1 MHIFGQGHRKSPGNY
16 AYRAVYSLQ
25 QQTVSD
31 NDTVSNMSEKA
42 IEHKKILI
50 VDDHPL
56 LRQGIKQ
63 VIELEEDLKV
73 TGEASSANEAI
84 DMINRDKPDI
94 AIVDITLAGNVSGIE
109 LVKSINER
117 FPDIKALVLTMH
129 DESLYAERAIRA
141 GARGYIMKEVA
152 SKNIIN
158 AIRTI
163 LNDELYLS
171 ENISKKIID
180 KLVRGSADTIGIS
193 VENLSNREFEIFQ
206 LIGNGFST
214 KEMAKKLNLSIYTV
228 ESHKKNIKEKLK
240 LKNSSDLSKYAI
252 QWVIMQNK

>member
-1 MHIFGQGHRKSPGNY
+1 MPDSAKEI
-16 AYRAVYSLQ
+16 
-25 QQTVSD
+25 T
-31 NDTVSNMSEKA
+31 
-42 IEHKKILI
+42 KILI

-63 VIELEEDLKV
+63 VIELEDDLRV
-73 TGEASSANEAI
+73 SGETSSANEAI
-84 DMINRDKPDI
+84 DLVNREMPDVV
-94 AIVDITLAGNVSGIE
+94 IVDITLAGNVSGIE
-109 LVKSINER
+109 LVKSLNER
-117 FPDIKALVLTMH
+117 FPEIKTLVLSMH

-163 LNDELYLS
+163 LKNELYMS
-171 ENISKKIID
+171 DAVSKRIID
-180 KLVRGSADTIGIS
+180 KLVRGSADTVGIS
-193 VENLSNREFEIFQ
+193 VEHLSNREFEIFQ

-240 LKNSSDLSKYAI
+240 LKNSSDLVKYAI
-252 QWVIMQNK
+252 QWVITQTR

>member
-1 MHIFGQGHRKSPGNY
+1 M
-16 AYRAVYSLQ
+16 Q

-117 FPDIKALVLTMH
+117 FPEIKALVLTMH

>member
-1 MHIFGQGHRKSPGNY
+1 
-16 AYRAVYSLQ
+16 
-25 QQTVSD
+25 
-31 NDTVSNMSEKA
+31 MSEKP
-42 IEHKKILI
+42 IENKKILI

-73 TGEASSANEAI
+73 IGEASSANEAI

-117 FPDIKALVLTMH
+117 FPEIKALVLTMH

-193 VENLSNREFEIFQ
+193 VENLSNREFEDIPAHRERLQ
-206 LIGNGFST
+206 HQGNGEKAES
-214 KEMAKKLNLSIYTV
+214 KHIYC
-228 ESHKKNIKEKLK
+228 
-240 LKNSSDLSKYAI
+240 
-252 QWVIMQNK
+252 

>member
-1 MHIFGQGHRKSPGNY
+1 MPE
-16 AYRAVYSLQ
+16 
-25 QQTVSD
+25 T
-31 NDTVSNMSEKA
+31 
-42 IEHKKILI
+42 KKILI

-63 VIELEEDLKV
+63 VIELEDDLV
-73 TGEASSANEAI
+73 VCGEASSANEAI
-84 DMINRDKPDI
+84 DLVNRDKPDI
-94 AIVDITLAGNVSGIE
+94 VIVDISLSGTASGID
-109 LVKSINER
+109 LVKSLNER
-117 FPDIKALVLTMH
+117 FPEIKSLVLTMH

-141 GARGYIMKEVA
+141 GARGYLMKEVA
-152 SKNIIN
+152 SRTIIN

-171 ENISKKIID
+171 ENISKKIIN
-180 KLVRGSADTIGIS
+180 KLVRGSADTAAIS
-193 VENLSNREFEIFQ
+193 VEHLSNREFEIFQ

-214 KEMAKKLNLSIYTV
+214 KEIARKLNLSIYTI

-252 QWVIMQNK
+252 QWVIMQAK

>member
-1 MHIFGQGHRKSPGNY
+1 MPESVK
-16 AYRAVYSLQ
+16 
-25 QQTVSD
+25 
-31 NDTVSNMSEKA
+31 DT
-42 IEHKKILI
+42 KKILI

-56 LRQGIKQ
+56 LRQGIRQ
-63 VIELEEDLKV
+63 VIELEDDLRV
-73 TGEASSANEAI
+73 TGEASTANEAI
-84 DMINRDKPDI
+84 DLINRDRPDI
-94 AIVDITLAGNVSGIE
+94 IIIDITLAGNVSGIE
-109 LVKSINER
+109 LVKSVNER
-117 FPDIKALVLTMH
+117 FPEIKSLVLTMH

-152 SKNIIN
+152 SKNIIQ

-163 LNDELYLS
+163 LRDELFLS

-228 ESHKKNIKEKLK
+228 ESHKKNIKEKLN
-240 LKNSSDLSKYAI
+240 LKNSSDLAKYAI

>member
-1 MHIFGQGHRKSPGNY
+1 VMPDHVHSQHFVRD
-16 AYRAVYSLQ
+16 
-25 QQTVSD
+25 D
-31 NDTVSNMSEKA
+31 NMAMVEKTN
-42 IEHKKILI
+42 IIKNILI

-73 TGEASSANEAI
+73 CGEASTANEAI
-84 DMINRDKPDI
+84 DLINRNRPDI
-94 AIVDITLAGNVSGIE
+94 VIVDITLAGNVNGIE
-109 LVKSINER
+109 LIKSLNER
-117 FPDIKALVLTMH
+117 FPDIKTLVLTMH

-163 LNDELYLS
+163 LKDELYLS
-171 ENISKKIID
+171 EQISKKIID

-240 LKNSSDLSKYAI
+240 LKNSSDLAKYAI
-252 QWVIMQNK
+252 QWVIIQNK

>member
-1 MHIFGQGHRKSPGNY
+1 MAVHNVQGQLIPEYDAKP
-16 AYRAVYSLQ
+16 
-25 QQTVSD
+25 
-31 NDTVSNMSEKA
+31 NMSEKSL
-42 IEHKKILI
+42 EHKKILI

-63 VIELEEDLKV
+63 VIEIEEDLKV
-73 TGEASSANEAI
+73 IGEASSANEAI

-117 FPDIKALVLTMH
+117 FPEIKSLVLTMH

-163 LNDELYLS
+163 LNDELFLS

-240 LKNSSDLSKYAI
+240 LKNSSDLAKYAI

>member
-1 MHIFGQGHRKSPGNY
+1 MQH
-16 AYRAVYSLQ
+16 
-25 QQTVSD
+25 QTVSD
-31 NDTVSNMSEKA
+31 KNAVPNMSEKA

-163 LNDELYLS
+163 INDELYLS

>member
-1 MHIFGQGHRKSPGNY
+1 MPDK
-16 AYRAVYSLQ
+16 
-25 QQTVSD
+25 
-31 NDTVSNMSEKA
+31 EKE
-42 IEHKKILI
+42 IIKILI

-63 VIELEEDLKV
+63 VIELEDDLRV
-73 TGEASSANEAI
+73 CGEASSANEAI
-84 DMINRDKPDI
+84 DMINRDKPVI
-94 AIVDITLAGNVSGIE
+94 VIVDITLTGNVSGIE
-109 LVKSINER
+109 LENRSTSGSRRSRPGPHHARRVAVR
-117 FPDIKALVLTMH
+117 
-129 DESLYAERAIRA
+129 RA
-141 GARGYIMKEVA
+141 GHTGRRTRLYNEGSCV
-152 SKNIIN
+152 KNIIN

-206 LIGNGFST
+206 LVGNGFST

-240 LKNSSDLSKYAI
+240 LKNSSDLVKYAI

>member
-1 MHIFGQGHRKSPGNY
+1 MMPDHVHSQHFVRD
-16 AYRAVYSLQ
+16 
-25 QQTVSD
+25 D
-31 NDTVSNMSEKA
+31 NMAMVEKTN
-42 IEHKKILI
+42 IIKNILI

-73 TGEASSANEAI
+73 CGEASTANEAI
-84 DMINRDKPDI
+84 DLINRNRPDI
-94 AIVDITLAGNVSGIE
+94 VIVDITLAGNVNGIE
-109 LVKSINER
+109 LIKSLNER
-117 FPDIKALVLTMH
+117 FPDIKTLVLTMH

-163 LNDELYLS
+163 LKDELYLS
-171 ENISKKIID
+171 EQISKKIID

-240 LKNSSDLSKYAI
+240 LKNSSDLAKYAI
-252 QWVIMQNK
+252 QWVIIQNK

>member
-1 MHIFGQGHRKSPGNY
+1 MAAGLMYPLNFIGDVKVIMMEKSN
-16 AYRAVYSLQ
+16 
-25 QQTVSD
+25 
-31 NDTVSNMSEKA
+31 
-42 IEHKKILI
+42 IIKKILI

-63 VIELEEDLKV
+63 VIELEEDFRV
-73 TGEASSANEAI
+73 CGEASTAHEAI
-84 DMINRDKPDI
+84 DLINRSEPEVV
-94 AIVDITLAGNVSGIE
+94 IVDITLAGNVNGIE
-109 LVKSINER
+109 LIKSLNER
-117 FPDIKALVLTMH
+117 FPDIRTLVLTMH
-129 DESLYAERAIRA
+129 DESIYAERAIRA

-214 KEMAKKLNLSIYTV
+214 KEMAKKLNLSIYTI

-240 LKNSSDLSKYAI
+240 LKNSSDLAKYAI
-252 QWVIMQNK
+252 QWVIMQKK

>member
-1 MHIFGQGHRKSPGNY
+1 VQH
-16 AYRAVYSLQ
+16 
-25 QQTVSD
+25 QTVSD
-31 NDTVSNMSEKA
+31 KNAVPNMSEKA

-163 LNDELYLS
+163 INDELYLS

>member
-1 MHIFGQGHRKSPGNY
+1 
-16 AYRAVYSLQ
+16 LQ

>member
-1 MHIFGQGHRKSPGNY
+1 MPDK
-16 AYRAVYSLQ
+16 
-25 QQTVSD
+25 
-31 NDTVSNMSEKA
+31 EKE
-42 IEHKKILI
+42 IIKILI

-63 VIELEEDLKV
+63 VIELEDDLRV
-73 TGEASSANEAI
+73 CGEASSANEAI
-84 DMINRDKPDI
+84 DMINRDKPVI
-94 AIVDITLAGNVSGIE
+94 VIVDITLTGNVSGIE

-117 FPDIKALVLTMH
+117 FPEIKALVLTMH

-171 ENISKKIID
+171 ENISKKI
-180 KLVRGSADTIGIS
+180 
-193 VENLSNREFEIFQ
+193 
-206 LIGNGFST
+206 
-214 KEMAKKLNLSIYTV
+214 
-228 ESHKKNIKEKLK
+228 
-240 LKNSSDLSKYAI
+240 
-252 QWVIMQNK
+252 

>member
-1 MHIFGQGHRKSPGNY
+1 MIHHAN
-16 AYRAVYSLQ
+16 SL
-25 QQTVSD
+25 D
-31 NDTVSNMSEKA
+31 LFNGDTRTMA
-42 IEHKKILI
+42 EHLSTIKKILI

-63 VIELEEDLKV
+63 VIELEEDLRV
-73 TGEASSANEAI
+73 CGEASTANDAI
-84 DMINRDKPDI
+84 DLINRDKPDVV
-94 AIVDITLAGNVSGIE
+94 IVDITLAGNVNGIE
-109 LVKSINER
+109 LIKSLNER
-117 FPDIKALVLTMH
+117 FPEIKTLVLTMH
-129 DESLYAERAIRA
+129 DESVYAERAIRA

-152 SKNIIN
+152 SKNNIN

-163 LNDELYLS
+163 LSDELYLS

-240 LKNSSDLSKYAI
+240 LKNSSDLVKYAI

>member
-1 MHIFGQGHRKSPGNY
+1 M
-16 AYRAVYSLQ
+16 Q

>member
-1 MHIFGQGHRKSPGNY
+1 MYTAVRKSHAQPIPE
-16 AYRAVYSLQ
+16 
-25 QQTVSD
+25 
-31 NDTVSNMSEKA
+31 NDTLMIMTEKE

-63 VIELEEDLKV
+63 VIELEEDLRV

-84 DMINRDKPDI
+84 DMINRNKPDI

-117 FPDIKALVLTMH
+117 FTDIKVLVLTMH

-180 KLVRGSADTIGIS
+180 KLVRGSADPIGIS

-214 KEMAKKLNLSIYTV
+214 KEIAKKLNLSIYTV

>member
-1 MHIFGQGHRKSPGNY
+1 M
-16 AYRAVYSLQ
+16 

-31 NDTVSNMSEKA
+31 NDAVPDMSEKE

-117 FPDIKALVLTMH
+117 FPEIKALVLTMH

>member
-1 MHIFGQGHRKSPGNY
+1 MIHQAN
-16 AYRAVYSLQ
+16 SLDLFNGDIR
-25 QQTVSD
+25 T
-31 NDTVSNMSEKA
+31 MA
-42 IEHKKILI
+42 EHPSTMIKILI

-63 VIELEEDLKV
+63 VIELEEGLRV
-73 TGEASSANEAI
+73 CGEASTANDAI
-84 DMINRDKPDI
+84 DLINRDKPDVV
-94 AIVDITLAGNVSGIE
+94 IVDITLAGNVNGIE
-109 LVKSINER
+109 LIKSLHER
-117 FPDIKALVLTMH
+117 FPDIKTLVLTMH
-129 DESLYAERAIRA
+129 DESVYAERAIRA

-171 ENISKKIID
+171 ESISKKIID

-240 LKNSSDLSKYAI
+240 LKNSSDLVKYAI

>member
-1 MHIFGQGHRKSPGNY
+1 MPEPAQDI
-16 AYRAVYSLQ
+16 
-25 QQTVSD
+25 
-31 NDTVSNMSEKA
+31 
-42 IEHKKILI
+42 KKILI

-56 LRQGIKQ
+56 LRQGIRQ
-63 VIELEEDLKV
+63 VIELEDDLRV
-73 TGEASSANEAI
+73 TGEASTANEAI
-84 DMINRDKPDI
+84 DLINRDRPDI
-94 AIVDITLAGNVSGIE
+94 IIIDITLAGNVSGIE
-109 LVKSINER
+109 LVKSVNER
-117 FPDIKALVLTMH
+117 FPEIKSLVLTMH

-152 SKNIIN
+152 SKNIIQ

-163 LNDELYLS
+163 LRDELFLS

-228 ESHKKNIKEKLK
+228 ESHKKNIKEKLN
-240 LKNSSDLSKYAI
+240 LKNSSDLAKYAI

>member
-1 MHIFGQGHRKSPGNY
+1 MAENSSI
-16 AYRAVYSLQ
+16 
-25 QQTVSD
+25 
-31 NDTVSNMSEKA
+31 
-42 IEHKKILI
+42 IKKILI

-73 TGEASSANEAI
+73 CGEASTAHDAI
-84 DMINRDKPDI
+84 DLINRDKPDVV
-94 AIVDITLAGNVSGIE
+94 IVDITLAGNVNGIE
-109 LVKSINER
+109 LIKSLNER
-117 FPDIKALVLTMH
+117 FPDIKTLVLTMH
-129 DESLYAERAIRA
+129 DESVYAERAIRA

-163 LNDELYLS
+163 LSDELYLS
-171 ENISKKIID
+171 EKISKKIID

-240 LKNSSDLSKYAI
+240 LKNSSDLAKYAI